1 MKYTDY
7 IVLLACWILIALGC
21 LAAIILVVLALIFC

>member
-7 IVLLACWILIALGC
+7 IVLLACWIVLLIACIIGI
-21 LAAIILVVLALIFC
+21 AIIVLTLILC

>member
-7 IVLLACWILIALGC
+7 IVLLACWIFLLIAC
-21 LAAIILVVLALIFC
+21 LVAVAIIVLTLIFC